1 MTTEAVGDPSPK
13 VSRRFFGP
21 AVLECRLSARYLRG
35 YALESLTDPEAVLVI
50 DAEPDKQMIQ

>member
-1 MTTEAVGDPSPK
+1 MGLRHWSAD
-13 VSRRFFGP
+13 SRRDI
-21 AVLECRLSARYLRG
+21 LRG